1 MPKVGFI
8 GLGTMG
14 SPMVRN
20 VAKAGYDVVLYDQN
34 EQALQ
39 SVAEEVGGTAAT
51 CPSDFGQVEAIV
63 LMLPTSKIVASALF
77 DWDGGIPAQLEPGTV
92 IIDMSSSDPTD
103 TVELG
108 KRLAEHNID
117 LVDAPVSGGVAKAAA
132 GTLSIMLGADDEDA
146 AQRAIPV
153 IEAMS
158 ERIFRTGKLG
168 TGHAMKALNNYVA
181 AAATTASCEALV
193 AGQRFGLDPATMVDI
208 FNASTGQ
215 SFVTQHVLPEHVVN
229 KQYASGFGLALYTK
243 DVGIAQSLTEA
254 MNQDAPV
261 CRAVAGT
268 MNAALEE
275 LGNVDHTLA
284 MTYWEQQ

>member
-1 MPKVGFI
+1 
-8 GLGTMG
+8 
-14 SPMVRN
+14 
-20 VAKAGYDVVLYDQN
+20 
-34 EQALQ
+34 LQ

-51 CPSDFGQVEAIV
+51 SPSDFSQVEAIV

-193 AGQRFGLDPATMVDI
+193 A
-208 FNASTGQ
+208 
-215 SFVTQHVLPEHVVN
+215 
-229 KQYASGFGLALYTK
+229 
-243 DVGIAQSLTEA
+243 
-254 MNQDAPV
+254 
-261 CRAVAGT
+261 
-268 MNAALEE
+268 
-275 LGNVDHTLA
+275 
-284 MTYWEQQ
+284 